1 MLVAICL
8 LSLLI
13 SIPGFVKR
21 SGESFIK
28 GLIPGYNIYLFL
40 SAIEFPPILLMLLA
54 LGLIFLP
61 DRMFIATLLCVILP
75 FMVNDAYGKGKVSAI
90 LTLFL
95 PFIMYPF
102 LAYFNGIYIYNNSKG
117 RYGFFKKNKILC
129 LLLIIFSLY
138 MYTNFTVLVDGN
150 SLINRDD
157 MHYVN
162 ELYMSDGRVYDEFL
176 NDKEKKMYRYMLD
189 NTRKF

>member
-117 RYGFFKKNKILC
+117 RYGFF
-129 LLLIIFSLY
+129 
-138 MYTNFTVLVDGN
+138 
-150 SLINRDD
+150 
-157 MHYVN
+157 
-162 ELYMSDGRVYDEFL
+162 
-176 NDKEKKMYRYMLD
+176 
-189 NTRKF
+189 